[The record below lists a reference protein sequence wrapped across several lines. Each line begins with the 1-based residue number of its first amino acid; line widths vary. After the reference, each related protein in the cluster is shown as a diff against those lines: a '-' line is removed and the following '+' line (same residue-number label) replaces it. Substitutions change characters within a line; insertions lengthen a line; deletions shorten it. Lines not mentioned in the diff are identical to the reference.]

1 MSEFRQ
7 ISVENPPDSEKEIEL
22 SGPLQTILQTLMDMV
37 ISLVETGASNFI
49 DLKSLSLTACD
60 HEKLKLILGE
70 GEVEAIVTALGPTH
84 VTETLIPGVWWVA
97 HKNSN
102 GEVISEFIEVTSLPE
117 ILLTH
122 HEELWHSV
130 DVMEGRL
137 KEFGIVS

>member
-1 MSEFRQ
+1 MNEFRQ
-7 ISVENPPDSEKEIEL
+7 IPIEDLPDAEEEFTL
-22 SGPLQTILQTLMDMV
+22 SGDLQAVLQLLMDMV

-49 DLKSLSLTACD
+49 DLKSASLAPGD

-70 GEVEAIVTALGPTH
+70 GEVEAIITALGPTH
-84 VTETLIPGVWWVA
+84 VVETLIPGVWWVT

-102 GEVISEFIEVTSLPE
+102 DEVISEFIEVTSLPE

-137 KEFGIVS
+137 KEYGIDP

>member
-1 MSEFRQ
+1 MNEFRQ
-7 ISVENPPDSEKEIEL
+7 IPIEDLPDAEEDFTLSED
-22 SGPLQTILQTLMDMV
+22 LQAVLQLLMDMV

-49 DLKSLSLTACD
+49 DLKSASLAHDD

-70 GEVEAIVTALGPTH
+70 GEVEAIITALGPTH
-84 VTETLIPGVWWVA
+84 VVETLIPGVWWVT

-102 GEVISEFIEVTSLPE
+102 DEVISEFIEVTSLPE

-137 KEFGIVS
+137 KEYGIDP